1 MDSLARYEYIAQAEP
16 YGSLDILNKHG
27 YNLSGE
33 NVTTQD
39 IGAALEQMVSENG
52 EQALVD
58 IMAIHPDKGIL
69 VELFGTTTA
78 PTSHHLAENAQEKKE
93 DIKNFLKDP
102 TNAILLGIGVLVALA
117 VIKK

>member
-27 YNLSGE
+27 YTLSGE

-52 EQALVD
+52 EQALTD

-69 VELFGTTTA
+69 IELYGTQPTTTNHN
-78 PTSHHLAENAQEKKE
+78 PIEFHSEKKE
-93 DIKNFLKDP
+93 DIKTFFKDP
-102 TNAILLGIGVLVALA
+102 TNAILVGIGVLVFVA